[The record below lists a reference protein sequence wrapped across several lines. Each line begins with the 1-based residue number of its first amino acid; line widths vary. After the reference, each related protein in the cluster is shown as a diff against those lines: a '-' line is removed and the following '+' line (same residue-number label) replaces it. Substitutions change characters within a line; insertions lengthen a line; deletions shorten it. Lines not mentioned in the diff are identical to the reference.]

1 MLSRVKK
8 YTPIAYSLIA
18 SAVFLDSLRF
28 KFTNAIETQVIF
40 GRLDA
45 WAASLGAPGLFAQTG
60 LFSQYVIGSA
70 ELLAATLLL
79 LGLFPALRR
88 LQTIGALIAVAVMTG
103 AVNFHLWTPL
113 GIDPNNDGGGLFVM
127 AVTVWL
133 SSIAMLI
140 ARRETLFAILSGIRD
155 VLVPPMQ
162 YGGYCAW
169 AMADG
174 KYAKGNAKYWKIVD
188 GKLYLNY
195 NAGIQKKWNADV
207 PGFIEKAD
215 TQWQDLQE

>member
-1 MLSRVKK
+1 MIARIKR
-8 YTPIAYSLIA
+8 YAPIAYSLVA

-28 KFTNAIETQVIF
+28 KYTNAVETQVIF

-45 WAASLGAPGLFAQTG
+45 WAGSLGAPGLFAQTG
-60 LFSQYVIGSA
+60 LFSQYMIGTA

-88 LQTIGALIAVAVMTG
+88 LQTLGALIAVAVMTG

-133 SSIAMLI
+133 SSIVMLI
-140 ARRETLFAILSGIRD
+140 ARRKTLLTILFGIRD
-155 VLVPPMQ
+155 VLVPP
-162 YGGYCAW
+162 AET
-169 AMADG
+169 AFRSEARH
-174 KYAKGNAKYWKIVD
+174 AA
-188 GKLYLNY
+188 
-195 NAGIQKKWNADV
+195 A
-207 PGFIEKAD
+207 
-215 TQWQDLQE
+215 

>member
-1 MLSRVKK
+1 MGHTMLSRVKR

-79 LGLFPALRR
+79 LGCWLA
-88 LQTIGALIAVAVMTG
+88 AVRA
-103 AVNFHLWTPL
+103 ALWT
-113 GIDPNNDGGGLFVM
+113 
-127 AVTVWL
+127 AAWL
-133 SSIAMLI
+133 L
-140 ARRETLFAILSGIRD
+140 
-155 VLVPPMQ
+155 
-162 YGGYCAW
+162 
-169 AMADG
+169 
-174 KYAKGNAKYWKIVD
+174 
-188 GKLYLNY
+188 
-195 NAGIQKKWNADV
+195 
-207 PGFIEKAD
+207 
-215 TQWQDLQE
+215 